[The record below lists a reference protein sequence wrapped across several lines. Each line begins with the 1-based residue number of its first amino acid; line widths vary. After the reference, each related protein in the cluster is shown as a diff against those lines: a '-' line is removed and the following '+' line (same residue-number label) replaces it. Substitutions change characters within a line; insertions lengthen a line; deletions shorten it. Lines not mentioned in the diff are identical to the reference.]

1 MPIHR
6 RHLLATAAAGLALPW
21 HLTAR
26 AQPWPARPIRLVSP
40 YGAGGSNDILTRV
53 LGDFLSRRL
62 GQSIVVE
69 NKAGAGTRIA
79 NESVAK
85 AAPDGYTLLHAAAP
99 IAIGEALYKE
109 LPYDVH
115 KSFAAIGSTAIAPLF
130 LVVNAQAPYK
140 TLAEFIRH
148 AKADPKGATFG
159 SPGAGSAPHLTAELL
174 LRAADAKG
182 VVAQYRGDAPAYT
195 ELLAGRID
203 ATLTAISTAVPHI
216 QAGKLRVLGVANE
229 ERTPLY
235 PDAPDPARTRP
246 PQRGRLRLVRHAR
259 AGRHAG
265 RDRGTPPC
273 GTPGRPGRPGG
284 ATQGGSRRPAT
295 ARRHACRIQHIRRE
309 RDAQVGTDH
318 PGRAD
323 HGGMMATP
331 GRWRPEAPQGG
342 CAPYRQKKPAEAGQQ
357 QPG

>member
-21 HLTAR
+21 HLPAR
-26 AQPWPARPIRLVSP
+26 AQAWPARPIRLVSP
-40 YGAGGSNDILTRV
+40 YGPGGSNDILTRV

-62 GQSIVVE
+62 GQSVVVE
-69 NKAGAGTRIA
+69 NKGGAGTRIA

-85 AAPDGYTLLHAAAP
+85 AVPDGYTLLHAAAP

-140 TLAEFIRH
+140 TVAEFIRH

-174 LRAADAKG
+174 LRAAGAKG
-182 VVAQYRGDAPAYT
+182 VVVQYRGDAPAYT

-235 PDAPDPARTRP
+235 PDAPTLREQGLPTVVGYGWYGMLAPA
-246 PQRGRLRLVRHAR
+246 
-259 AGRHAG
+259 
-265 RDRGTPPC
+265 GTPAEVVARLQTELQAALADPEVRRKAEAAGLQLRG
-273 GTPGRPGRPGG
+273 GTP
-284 ATQGGSRRPAT
+284 AEFSAFIGSETRKWAQIIQAAQIT
-295 ARRHACRIQHIRRE
+295 AE
-309 RDAQVGTDH
+309 
-318 PGRAD
+318 
-323 HGGMMATP
+323 
-331 GRWRPEAPQGG
+331 
-342 CAPYRQKKPAEAGQQ
+342 
-357 QPG
+357 

>member
-21 HLTAR
+21 HLPAR
-26 AQPWPARPIRLVSP
+26 AQAWPARPIRLVSP
-40 YGAGGSNDILTRV
+40 YGPGGSNDILTRV

-62 GQSIVVE
+62 GQSVVVE

-85 AAPDGYTLLHAAAP
+85 AVPDGYTLLHAAAP

-140 TLAEFIRH
+140 TVAEFIRH

-174 LRAADAKG
+174 LRAAGAKG
-182 VVAQYRGDAPAYT
+182 VVVQYRGDAPAYT

-235 PDAPDPARTRP
+235 PDAPTLREQGLPTVVGYGWYGMLAPA
-246 PQRGRLRLVRHAR
+246 
-259 AGRHAG
+259 
-265 RDRGTPPC
+265 GTPAEVVARLQTELQAALADPEVRRKAEAAGLQLRG
-273 GTPGRPGRPGG
+273 GTP
-284 ATQGGSRRPAT
+284 AEFSAFIGSETRKWAQIIQAAQIT
-295 ARRHACRIQHIRRE
+295 AE
-309 RDAQVGTDH
+309 
-318 PGRAD
+318 
-323 HGGMMATP
+323 
-331 GRWRPEAPQGG
+331 
-342 CAPYRQKKPAEAGQQ
+342 
-357 QPG
+357 